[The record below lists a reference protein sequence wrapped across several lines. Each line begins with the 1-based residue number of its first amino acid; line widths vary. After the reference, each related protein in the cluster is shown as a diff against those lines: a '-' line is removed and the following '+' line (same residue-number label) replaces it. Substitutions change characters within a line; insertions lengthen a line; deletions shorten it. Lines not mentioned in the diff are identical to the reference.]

1 MDKWTSFPSPLKR
14 KMILTALVGIGC
26 LLVGIAF
33 TAIAKDTMML
43 LLSVAVC
50 AFSFYKAFAMFRI
63 ASKKD
68 YEIVEGTCTAI
79 VPKLLNKFRKIKIT
93 DDEGNDTEF
102 EVVGTLEDGGKLYYA
117 LAPLE
122 NEDGEFYVFVAS
134 KDENGDDILSTVD
147 DDEEF
152 DRIADMFE
160 DELFSEADY
169 DVQ

>member
-33 TAIAKDTMML
+33 TVIAKDTMML

-93 DDEGNDTEF
+93 DDEGNETTLLLAKQSKIAIGERYKFYFKKTTRVTLGNEYFDSALSSDCFLGYEVATE
-102 EVVGTLEDGGKLYYA
+102 T
-117 LAPLE
+117 
-122 NEDGEFYVFVAS
+122 N
-134 KDENGDDILSTVD
+134 
-147 DDEEF
+147 
-152 DRIADMFE
+152 
-160 DELFSEADY
+160 
-169 DVQ
+169 

>member
-33 TAIAKDTMML
+33 TVIAKDTMML
-43 LLSVAVC
+43 LLSIAVC

-93 DDEGNDTEF
+93 DDEGNET
-102 EVVGTLEDGGKLYYA
+102 TLLLAKQSKITIGERYKFYFKKTTRVTIGNEYFDSA
-117 LAPLE
+117 LSSDCFL
-122 NEDGEFYVFVAS
+122 GY
-134 KDENGDDILSTVD
+134 
-147 DDEEF
+147 
-152 DRIADMFE
+152 
-160 DELFSEADY
+160 ELTKETD
-169 DVQ
+169 

>member
-43 LLSVAVC
+43 LLSIAVC

-93 DDEGNDTEF
+93 DDEGNET
-102 EVVGTLEDGGKLYYA
+102 TLLLAKQSKITIGERYKFYFKKTTRVTLGNEYFDSA
-117 LAPLE
+117 LSSDCFL
-122 NEDGEFYVFVAS
+122 GY
-134 KDENGDDILSTVD
+134 
-147 DDEEF
+147 
-152 DRIADMFE
+152 
-160 DELFSEADY
+160 ELTKETD
-169 DVQ
+169 

>member
-1 MDKWTSFPSPLKR
+1 
-14 KMILTALVGIGC
+14 MILTALVGIGC

-79 VPKLLNKFRKIKIT
+79 IPKLLNKFRKIKIT
-93 DDEGNDTEF
+93 DDEGNET
-102 EVVGTLEDGGKLYYA
+102 TLLLAKQSKIAIGERYKFYFKKTTRVTLGNEYFDSA
-117 LAPLE
+117 LSSDCFL
-122 NEDGEFYVFVAS
+122 GY
-134 KDENGDDILSTVD
+134 
-147 DDEEF
+147 
-152 DRIADMFE
+152 
-160 DELFSEADY
+160 EAAIETN
-169 DVQ
+169 

>member
-33 TAIAKDTMML
+33 TIIAKDTMML
-43 LLSVAVC
+43 LLSIAVC

-93 DDEGNDTEF
+93 DDEGNET
-102 EVVGTLEDGGKLYYA
+102 TLLLAKQSKITIGERYKFYFKKTTRVTLGNEYFDSA
-117 LAPLE
+117 LSSDCFL
-122 NEDGEFYVFVAS
+122 GY
-134 KDENGDDILSTVD
+134 
-147 DDEEF
+147 
-152 DRIADMFE
+152 
-160 DELFSEADY
+160 ELTKETD
-169 DVQ
+169 

>member
-68 YEIVEGTCTAI
+68 YEIVKGTCTAI

-93 DDEGNDTEF
+93 DDEGNET
-102 EVVGTLEDGGKLYYA
+102 TLLLAKQSKITIGERYKFYFKKTTRVTLGNEYFDSA
-117 LAPLE
+117 LSSDCFL
-122 NEDGEFYVFVAS
+122 GY
-134 KDENGDDILSTVD
+134 
-147 DDEEF
+147 
-152 DRIADMFE
+152 
-160 DELFSEADY
+160 ELTKETD
-169 DVQ
+169 

>member
-93 DDEGNDTEF
+93 DDEGNET
-102 EVVGTLEDGGKLYYA
+102 TLLLAKQSKIAIGERYKFYFKKTTRVTLGNEYFDSA
-117 LAPLE
+117 LSSDCFL
-122 NEDGEFYVFVAS
+122 GY
-134 KDENGDDILSTVD
+134 
-147 DDEEF
+147 
-152 DRIADMFE
+152 
-160 DELFSEADY
+160 EAAAETN
-169 DVQ
+169 

>member
-14 KMILTALVGIGC
+14 KMILTTLVGIGC

-33 TAIAKDTMML
+33 AIIAKDTMML
-43 LLSVAVC
+43 LLSIAVC

-93 DDEGNDTEF
+93 DDDGNET
-102 EVVGTLEDGGKLYYA
+102 TLLLAKQSKITIGERYKFYFKKTTRVTLGNEYFDSA
-117 LAPLE
+117 LSSDCFL
-122 NEDGEFYVFVAS
+122 GY
-134 KDENGDDILSTVD
+134 
-147 DDEEF
+147 
-152 DRIADMFE
+152 
-160 DELFSEADY
+160 ELTKETD
-169 DVQ
+169 